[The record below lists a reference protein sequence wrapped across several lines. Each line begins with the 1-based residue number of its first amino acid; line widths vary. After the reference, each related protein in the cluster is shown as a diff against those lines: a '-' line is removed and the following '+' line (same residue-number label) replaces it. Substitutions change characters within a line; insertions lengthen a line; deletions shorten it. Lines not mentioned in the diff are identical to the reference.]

1 MTPPQ
6 FLPLLSTVFVFGLGV
21 FVLLKDIRSKTNILF
36 GLFCLGTTVW
46 LFGTFMMFRSQTN
59 AAAIFWDRVIYIGG
73 ILNPILLYHFGRAFL
88 DKKKKRGVL
97 WLGYILAL
105 FFLIISRTDYFAAD
119 LYKYSWGVHTQARL
133 FHHPFL
139 VYFVGFMILFL
150 VDVLGGM
157 KHATGVKK
165 AQIKYIFLALLAM
178 AVVGTPAFLPAYGID
193 IYPFAY
199 LSGAIFAGIVAY
211 AITCHRLLGITVI
224 LRKTTVYLATFLVT
238 ISLFLVSLLSLPKM
252 LKFEIPWQAI
262 PSGILSMCVAALVF
276 PALLNL
282 FESMANKYFF
292 ASLYQSEKV
301 LNELKKEVLTI
312 INLPQLLDLVCK
324 TLKDCFHLRRVGV
337 LLYDPKTS
345 KYQALL
351 AEGFRPQNGLTLVR
365 NNFLTQ
371 YLTENKRPLVYQE
384 LKPIL
389 DTIQK
394 TQKSKIAAIKKLSF
408 HMKKIEA
415 SVCCPLISKNR
426 LIGVL
431 LLGPKVSKEPYFR
444 EDIEFLENLSYQ
456 VSVGLENARLYS
468 EMKDF
473 SAKLEAEVKERTKEL
488 KKAYDKLKELD
499 KMKDEFISITSHEL
513 RTPMTAVQGYLWMLQ
528 KKGGE
533 LNAKQKKYLERAQGG
548 SERMIRLINDML
560 DVSRIEQERVE
571 LEIRTVELTP
581 IIEEVVDELKIKAK
595 KKKLKLEFLA
605 GDRPLPPVKADAGK
619 VRRILT
625 NLLDNALKFTEEGG
639 VTIEGYKKGRFVQ
652 VNVTDT
658 GRGISK
664 EDLPRLFKKFGRLE
678 SDFVT
683 AAEAGGTGLGLY
695 ISRALVER
703 MRGKIS
709 VQSTPKKGSTFSFT
723 LPVSDLPNKFTA
735 VYV

>member
-1 MTPPQ
+1 MVAEFSLLLVTGVVNLILACFIYLKNRKSNVNISVSFLILNVGLWAFINAICLRTKTP
-6 FLPLLSTVFVFGLGV
+6 
-21 FVLLKDIRSKTNILF
+21 KT
-36 GLFCLGTTVW
+36 
-46 LFGTFMMFRSQTN
+46 
-59 AAAIFWDRVIYIGG
+59 AIFWSQVSYLNG
-73 ILNPILLYHFGRAFL
+73 ILIGVSFFYFSLLFPPSLSTSKKSLVKRYHNI
-88 DKKKKRGVL
+88 
-97 WLGYILAL
+97 ILAISL
-105 FFLIISRTDYFAAD
+105 PIVSAIIFIPNFT
-119 LYKYSWGVHTQARL
+119 VE
-133 FHHPFL
+133 
-139 VYFVGFMILFL
+139 
-150 VDVLGGM
+150 
-157 KHATGVKK
+157 
-165 AQIKYIFLALLAM
+165 
-178 AVVGTPAFLPAYGID
+178 
-193 IYPFAY
+193 
-199 LSGAIFAGIVAY
+199 
-211 AITCHRLLGITVI
+211 TVI
-224 LRKTTVYLATFLVT
+224 LRPWKIITGPGVYLFVIYFFLTMGWGLKDLIRKFFISRGRERLQLSYLLLGTVFTAIPGSFFNLALPILLGNYRFVWLGPIFTFVMVAFISYAIATQEMFGIKVVLTTLLVG
-238 ISLFLVSLLSLPKM
+238 LMAVLLSLDT
-252 LKFEIPWQAI
+252 
-262 PSGILSMCVAALVF
+262 
-276 PALLNL
+276 L
-282 FESMANKYFF
+282 FFTEGTIFQFF
-292 ASLYQSEKV
+292 KG
-301 LNELKKEVLTI
+301 
-312 INLPQLLDLVCK
+312 
-324 TLKDCFHLRRVGV
+324 GV
-337 LLYDPKTS
+337 LLVFLYFGYLLIKSVLQEIKRREEIEKLATS
-345 KYQALL
+345 LALS
-351 AEGFRPQNGLTLVR
+351 E
-365 NNFLTQ
+365 
-371 YLTENKRPLVYQE
+371 
-384 LKPIL
+384 
-389 DTIQK
+389 QK
-394 TQKSKIAAIKKLSF
+394 IK
-408 HMKKIEA
+408 E
-415 SVCCPLISKNR
+415 
-426 LIGVL
+426 
-431 LLGPKVSKEPYFR
+431 
-444 EDIEFLENLSYQ
+444 Q
-456 VSVGLENARLYS
+456 
-468 EMKDF
+468 
-473 SAKLEAEVKERTKEL
+473 LEALERAHE
-488 KKAYDKLKELD
+488 KLKELD

-723 LPVSDLPNKFTA
+723 LPVSDLP
-735 VYV
+735 